1 MRQELSAERIYLLA
15 LGSNQGNAHV
25 HWHIIPLPPGVPYRE
40 QQLAVFRQGIL
51 RIPEEER
58 GALAARIGR
67 RVGEMGII

>member
-1 MRQELSAERIYLLA
+1 
-15 LGSNQGNAHV
+15 V
-25 HWHIIPLPPGVPYRE
+25 PPGVPYRE